1 MKHLVALLAIA
12 IVGCK
17 SGDKPAP
24 APTPTETGSS
34 AGSATAGSGSAMA
47 GSGSGSAM
55 TGSGSGSNAAT
66 CLITIAMTR
75 TNISWSGGGISEGHS
90 DYKPGEPP
98 HLDVLKV
105 VAPTCEA
112 FLTADDNLKYQD
124 VIAVMDSIVKLGL
137 VNISLGKAGD
147 KPTPQKTTR
156 PQPNI
161 DMKWVKGADGKL
173 TLQGTLDPLSG
184 NTVSKDT
191 LVLVITK
198 TQVTFK
204 GEVLGKPDDAAI
216 DVKIAA
222 KLPASPKD
230 PTLII
235 QADAN
240 TSSATINRVITAA
253 TNQGY
258 TNVLFAV
265 KNK

>member
-17 SGDKPAP
+17 SDKPTP
-24 APTPTETGSS
+24 APTPTETGS
-34 AGSATAGSGSAMA
+34 GSSSGSAGSGSA
-47 GSGSGSAM
+47 GSGSGSA
-55 TGSGSGSNAAT
+55 GSGSNAAA
-66 CLITIAMTR
+66 CLITIALTQ

-98 HLDVLKV
+98 HLDVLKAV
-105 VAPTCEA
+105 DPRCDA
-112 FLTADDNLKYQD
+112 FLTADDNMKYQD
-124 VIAVMDSIVKLGL
+124 VISVMDSVVKLGL
-137 VNISLGKAGD
+137 VNISLGKPGD
-147 KPTPQKTTR
+147 VPTKKKTTR

-161 DMKWVKGADGKL
+161 DMKWVKGPDGKL
-173 TLQGTLDPLSG
+173 TLQGSLDPLSG
-184 NTVSKDT
+184 NALAKDT
-191 LVLVITK
+191 LVLVISK
-198 TQVTFK
+198 TQVTLE
-204 GEVLGKPDDAAI
+204 GEELGKPDDEAL

-240 TSSATINRVITAA
+240 TSSATINRAITAA

-258 TNVLFAV
+258 TNVMFAV